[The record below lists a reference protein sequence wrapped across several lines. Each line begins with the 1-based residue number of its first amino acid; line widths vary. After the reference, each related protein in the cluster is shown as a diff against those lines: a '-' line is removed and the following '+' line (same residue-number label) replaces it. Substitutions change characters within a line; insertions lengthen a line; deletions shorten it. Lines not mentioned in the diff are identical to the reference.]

1 MRKRFISVANLITKY
16 NLRKIRHLMQPDLS
30 SPLAL
35 IRLSSSF
42 AEFHDSSCLRIE
54 NSRDHSILLA
64 HSLLLMAISVTLL
77 GESLIAVF
85 ALERSDATMHADVVH
100 HVAKLGERVSTS
112 DAH

>member
-1 MRKRFISVANLITKY
+1 MRKRFISVANLITKN

-54 NSRDHSILLA
+54 NSGDHSILLA

-77 GESLIAVF
+77 GESLIAVL